1 MVDQINRKD
10 IQVILEVNRK
20 AVEIETVVA
29 EQNEEIIS
37 QLEKTHEIQDEHT
50 IKLDKI
56 IATNQEVKLDKLL
69 AMSEE
74 ISRSLF
80 RFQVLFITGILG
92 IIAQVI
98 SMFFFKK

>member
-1 MVDQINRKD
+1 MTDQINRKD
-10 IQVILEVNRK
+10 LQVILEVNRK

-29 EQNEEIIS
+29 EKNEEIIA
-37 QLEKTHEIQDEHT
+37 QLEKARETQLDQD
-50 IKLDKI
+50 IKINKMI
-56 IATNQEVKLDKLL
+56 TANQEVKLDKILT
-69 AMSEE
+69 MSEE

-80 RFQVLFITGILG
+80 RFQVLWITGILG

>member
-1 MVDQINRKD
+1 MTDQINRKD
-10 IQVILEVNRK
+10 LQVILEVNRK

-29 EQNEEIIS
+29 EQNEEIIA
-37 QLEKTHEIQDEHT
+37 QLEKARETQLDQD
-50 IKLDKI
+50 IKINKMI
-56 IATNQEVKLDKLL
+56 TANQEVKLDKILT
-69 AMSEE
+69 MSEE

-80 RFQVLFITGILG
+80 RFQVLWITGILG